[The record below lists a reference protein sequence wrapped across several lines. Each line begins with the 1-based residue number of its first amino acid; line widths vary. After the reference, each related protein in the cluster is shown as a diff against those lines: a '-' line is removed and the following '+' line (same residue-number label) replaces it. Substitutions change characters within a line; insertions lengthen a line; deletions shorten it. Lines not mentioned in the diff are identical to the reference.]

1 MLTVALLSCASAAAA
16 QDAAQDE
23 VPRGFIGG
31 GVVRASRD
39 ASSRMRLFDA
49 DPMGV
54 WVVEGGV
61 RVASRL
67 SLGAEFVQP
76 GAARAVTRG
85 ITFESHGE
93 QHERAVLGTA
103 RVRLAASDVAA
114 LDAVMGA
121 GIMFQRHEL
130 RNSACVRCDATRTET
145 MINRAPAYAVGVD
158 VPIRVTDHL
167 SIGVLSRVYFLNRG
181 DHTGSGPPDEPP
193 WQFTWRSSRRFGVG
207 ATARA
212 TW

>member
-1 MLTVALLSCASAAAA
+1 MLTVALLSCATVA
-16 QDAAQDE
+16 AAQDE

-49 DPMGV
+49 DPFHV
-54 WVVEGGV
+54 WLLEGGV
-61 RVASRL
+61 RVASRV

-85 ITFESHGE
+85 ITFQSFGE
-93 QHERAVLGTA
+93 QHERAVLGMA
-103 RVRLAASDVAA
+103 RVRLAANDVAA
-114 LDAVMGA
+114 LEAVIGA

-130 RNSACVRCDATRTET
+130 RNSSCVMCDVTRTET
-145 MINRAPAYAVGVD
+145 MTNRARAYAVGAD
-158 VPIRVTDHL
+158 VPVRVTDHF
-167 SIGVLSRVYFLNRG
+167 SIGVLTRLYFLNRG